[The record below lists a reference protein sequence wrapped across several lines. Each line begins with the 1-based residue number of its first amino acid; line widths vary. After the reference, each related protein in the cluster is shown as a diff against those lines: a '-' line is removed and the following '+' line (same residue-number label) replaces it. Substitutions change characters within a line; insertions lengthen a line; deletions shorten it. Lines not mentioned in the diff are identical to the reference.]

1 MPSVGQ
7 SHRSTNN
14 FDHIAGELY
23 GESIRL
29 HVMNHLTQRRVN
41 TIHSAASFGKVLD
54 VGCGTG
60 RLLTALDRQKYQ
72 RYGLDV
78 SQGMIQQAYEK
89 DAYLQCAVASGTA
102 IPFEDNFFDV
112 VFCAAVLHHIA
123 ESSAVAQAISE
134 IIRVTRIGGTAIIWD
149 HNPRNPYWPIL
160 MKRVP
165 QDIGEERLIP
175 REEIQMTLE
184 ILNRKWLLDVTWHQ
198 MTFIP
203 DFVPIW
209 SMPALQVVERIC
221 EQAPLLQ
228 RISAHNVAVVVK
240 GAIKKERT

>member
-23 GESIRL
+23 DESIPL

-89 DAYLQCAVASGTA
+89 
-102 IPFEDNFFDV
+102 EDRKSV
-112 VFCAAVLHHIA
+112 V
-123 ESSAVAQAISE
+123 
-134 IIRVTRIGGTAIIWD
+134 
-149 HNPRNPYWPIL
+149 
-160 MKRVP
+160 
-165 QDIGEERLIP
+165 
-175 REEIQMTLE
+175 
-184 ILNRKWLLDVTWHQ
+184 
-198 MTFIP
+198 
-203 DFVPIW
+203 
-209 SMPALQVVERIC
+209 
-221 EQAPLLQ
+221 
-228 RISAHNVAVVVK
+228 
-240 GAIKKERT
+240 